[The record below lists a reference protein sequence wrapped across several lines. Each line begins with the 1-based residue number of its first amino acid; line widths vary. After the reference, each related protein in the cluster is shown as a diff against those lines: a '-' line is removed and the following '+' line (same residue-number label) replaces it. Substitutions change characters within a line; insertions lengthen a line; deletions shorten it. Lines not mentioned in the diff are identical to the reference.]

1 MEPGLPHWPAVGF
14 CLPTSTLV
22 LGLPSS
28 FIISTLVFFFNST
41 LIFFWEPFL
50 HDSQPM
56 RFRWLLLG
64 WTRTWLT
71 SKFKHRD
78 SFLPQVTWNSSVI
91 ELIGDV
97 TNSTS

>member
-14 CLPTSTLV
+14 CLPT
-22 LGLPSS
+22 
-28 FIISTLVFFFNST
+28 STLVFFFNST